1 MTRQE
6 TYEKAKKDPDI
17 IRRIVKLHVLD
28 TINGNG
34 RDDLNFV
41 DGLYPAIEEMF
52 GIDVCLECMGNKN
65 ALKDYYEENYDQ
77 GISYEQ
83 LKSYFDSA
91 KEICDNLPIDKK
103 DKILKV
109 CKEFIDDVL
118 EKIYSNKKSKNY
130 VK

>member
-52 GIDVCLECMGNKN
+52 GIDVCLECIGKKN
-65 ALKDYYEENYDQ
+65 ALKDYYEENYNQEID
-77 GISYEQ
+77 YEQ

-91 KEICDNLPIDKK
+91 KKICDNIPTDKK

-109 CKEFIDDVL
+109 CKEFRDDVL
-118 EKIYSNKKSKNY
+118 GKYTQTKKTKIM
-130 VK
+130 